1 MGQQYRFA
9 PDVNKAV
16 KVNLL
21 EGAALPNRRVDCI
34 STLRDIGMSPALRN
48 MDRELKQ
55 RAASLPNVKQLN
67 KDVNVAFMGLPL
79 HAMNFVDQA
88 LPYNFLHCFQIIH
101 DVPASGVYR
110 ATDHDLSLEQADLWS
125 AYRRVPSR
133 ENNLCAI
140 VIFSVGHQ
148 DWHYFVRLQRLHGWM

>member
-1 MGQQYRFA
+1 MSPRRL
-9 PDVNKAV
+9 V

-88 LPYNFLHCFQIIH
+88 LPYNFLHSFQIIH